1 MLKEDIKYRGELHI
15 TSRLITFGRLR
26 IEIVPAEED
35 DSSFRMYQRYCD
47 SIHSKKEKAM
57 SSYINFLCLRAL
69 KQSEVSAEG
78 SGAVY
83 TAAWDPE

>member
-1 MLKEDIKYRGELHI
+1 
-15 TSRLITFGRLR
+15 
-26 IEIVPAEED
+26 
-35 DSSFRMYQRYCD
+35 MYQRYCD